1 MAVKVILFFFLLLLP
16 KCCSSTMQV
25 TSKNPKEHGVNRSLF
40 APFSEGS
47 SAGKAFTPACLIFYD
62 TLVPWSVLYLKIST
76 SKMWQRWR
84 YHKEAKEKPT
94 SVCVCVLQKRKKK
107 WQYPRQM
114 KSVFTSDLFVKSAQM
129 IYGLWLRWEVT
140 MRVQDH
146 RN

>member
-1 MAVKVILFFFLLLLP
+1 
-16 KCCSSTMQV
+16 
-25 TSKNPKEHGVNRSLF
+25 
-40 APFSEGS
+40 
-47 SAGKAFTPACLIFYD
+47 
-62 TLVPWSVLYLKIST
+62 
-76 SKMWQRWR
+76 MWQRWR

-94 SVCVCVLQKRKKK
+94 SVCVCMCATTKKKK